1 VVVIILLLSIS
12 IYVLDLDNLFIAA
25 KGYGE
30 CIIIVFRGKMNSEI
44 YITHEK
50 LYIYIYYIFIYDIIV
65 NAGDVFVRE
74 SPKSIYPAEN
84 TAVCAH
90 IDYN

>member
-1 VVVIILLLSIS
+1 
-12 IYVLDLDNLFIAA
+12 LDNLFIAA

-50 LYIYIYYIFIYDIIV
+50 LYIYILYIYIRHYRKCRWRFCT
-65 NAGDVFVRE
+65 R
-74 SPKSIYPAEN
+74 KS
-84 TAVCAH
+84 
-90 IDYN
+90 